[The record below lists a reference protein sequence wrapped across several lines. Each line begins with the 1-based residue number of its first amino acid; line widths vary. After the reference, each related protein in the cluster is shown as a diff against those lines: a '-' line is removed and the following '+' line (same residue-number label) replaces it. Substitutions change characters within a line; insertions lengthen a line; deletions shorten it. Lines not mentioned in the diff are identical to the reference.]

1 MLVINDKKSTI
12 YLAADSTVRDYDS
25 TQYPQAGWGQ
35 FIADYL
41 TDEVVI
47 KNHAVGGRSSKTFI
61 TEGRLDKIKEEI
73 SANDYLFIQM
83 GHNDSTKD
91 RPERYTEPYG
101 SYKSY
106 LKQYI
111 DVAKVKNAI
120 PVLITPVGRLHYAND
135 EFLMDF
141 GDYCNAMK
149 ELAEENDVILIDLMK
164 RSITYLSSIGYENAK
179 ELYMI
184 SVNGTDCTHFTE
196 KGAKAMAKLVCE
208 GIKELPLNLSAY
220 VK

>member
-1 MLVINDKKSTI
+1 M
-12 YLAADSTVRDYDS
+12 
-25 TQYPQAGWGQ
+25 GQ
-35 FIADYL
+35 FIGDYL
-41 TDEVVI
+41 IDEVDI

-61 TEGRLDKIKEEI
+61 TEGRLAKIEEEI

-83 GHNDSTKD
+83 GHNDSTID

-106 LKQYI
+106 LQQYI
-111 DVAKVKNAI
+111 DVARAKNAI
-120 PVLITPVGRLHYAND
+120 PVLITPVGRLHYVND

-149 ELAEENDVILIDLMK
+149 ELAEENEVFLIDLMK
-164 RSITYLSSIGYENAK
+164 RSITYLSSIGYVNAN

-184 SVNGTDCTHFTE
+184 SVNGIDCTHFTE
-196 KGAKAMAKLVCE
+196 KGANEMALLVSD
-208 GIKELPLNLSAY
+208 GMKESLELARF